1 MPSPAPGH
9 AGVPASDPPTPVF
22 VDDSGRRHR
31 FVRGFG
37 WALAAVVTVYLALL
51 GVSLVGSPGLVPLS
65 LPAVGKVLPGPAAPL
80 VSDGSGSGRSAGE
93 LVPTAATPGARI
105 PAGPATAVVT
115 AAVPLVARRQ
125 SHSRTGTGATT
136 TSAPTP
142 RSTPTA
148 TPAPTHTS
156 QGKGT
161 PQASP
166 RPTHSSTA
174 HPTPHSTHAAGA
186 SALTAAGP
194 TTTATP

>member
-1 MPSPAPGH
+1 VPSPAPGH
-9 AGVPASDPPTPVF
+9 TGVPASDAPTPVF

-80 VSDGSGSGRSAGE
+80 MSDGAGTGRSAGE
-93 LVPTAATPGARI
+93 LVPTAATPEARV
-105 PAGPATAVVT
+105 PAGPATTVVT
-115 AAVPLVARRQ
+115 AGAPVTVRQ
-125 SHSRTGTGATT
+125 KSRTRSAATAVA
-136 TSAPTP
+136 S
-142 RSTPTA
+142 
-148 TPAPTHTS
+148 TPAPRATPSSAPSPTPTS

-161 PQASP
+161 PQSSP
-166 RPTHSSTA
+166 RPSHSSTA

-186 SALTAAGP
+186 VAFSAPSAV
-194 TTTATP
+194 TTATP